1 MASAEQEKLSKI
13 KEGGDKGAEEE
24 AEEEDEE

>member
-13 KEGGDKGAEEE
+13 KEGGDKGAEEG
-24 AEEEDEE
+24 EEEDEE